1 MVKGGLLKDKEQLF
15 CNSRLYNSGFAVP
28 FQKSTFAKS
37 IFMALQVED
46 LEDQS
51 KYRQILEI
59 SYDDLIPFILDYMKR
74 ISAVTVFFWS
84 VCLFFLGMAV
94 RIRIELSGY
103 FLFSEILLHSM
114 LGMVLFPLISIPLH
128 EFLHIIPYYLSG
140 ARKIR
145 VGMDLRQYLFYV
157 TAHRYVAT
165 SGQFRIVAIVPF
177 FLISVAAIVLILMM
191 PGLWKWSLSLFL
203 FVHSTM
209 CAGDF
214 ALLNFY
220 FLRKGRKI
228 LTWDDADRKIAYFYE
243 EI

>member
-1 MVKGGLLKDKEQLF
+1 
-15 CNSRLYNSGFAVP
+15 
-28 FQKSTFAKS
+28 
-37 IFMALQVED
+37 MALKVED
-46 LEDQS
+46 LEDHS

-59 SYDDLIPFILDYMKR
+59 SYNDLVPFILDYLKR
-74 ISAVTVFFWS
+74 ITGVTIFFWS
-84 VCLFFLGMAV
+84 VCIIFLGTAI
-94 RIRIELSGY
+94 RIRMNVAWY
-103 FLFSEILLHSM
+103 YPYKEILFHSI
-114 LGMVLFPLISIPLH
+114 LGMIFLPLLCIPVH
-128 EFLHIIPYYLSG
+128 ELLHILPYYISG

-145 VGMDLRQYLFYV
+145 IGMDLKQYLFYV

-165 SGQFRIVAIVPF
+165 SLQFRIVAIVPF
-177 FLISVAAIVLILMM
+177 VMISTALVFFILTM

-220 FLRKGRKI
+220 FTKKGRKVF
-228 LTWDDADRKIAYFYE
+228 TWDDADKKIAYFYE